1 MIDVVEKEGMKEKVP
16 QFKIG
21 DLVDVHVKTVEG
33 DKERIQIFNGMV
45 IKRKGSGLRETF
57 TVRRVVQGE
66 GVERIFPVHSPNVTD
81 VKVKKSH
88 KTRRAKLY
96 FLRDRKGKG
105 ARLKEI
111 RRREKK
117 TTSVKKK
124 APVVVA
130 DVPDETTEVPAETTK
145 PKKATKA
152 KTATKAT
159 KATKAKTATKAPKAE
174 KATKAPKAKAKATKK
189 KDEE

>member
-1 MIDVVEKEGMKEKVP
+1 MNIIDVVEKESTKENVP
-16 QFKIG
+16 QFKVG
-21 DLVDVHVKTVEG
+21 DLVDVHVKTIEG

-45 IKRKGSGLRETF
+45 IRRKGSGVRETF

-96 FLRDRKGKG
+96 YLRDRKGKS

-117 TTSVKKK
+117 TSSVKETV
-124 APVVVA
+124 PVVV
-130 DVPDETTEVPAETTK
+130 TEEPAET
-145 PKKATKA
+145 
-152 KTATKAT
+152 T
-159 KATKAKTATKAPKAE
+159 KATKAKKPA
-174 KATKAPKAKAKATKK
+174 KAPKAKAKK
-189 KDEE
+189 KDEKEST

>member
-1 MIDVVEKEGMKEKVP
+1 MNIIDVVEKESMKEKVP

-21 DLVDVHVKTVEG
+21 DLVDVHVKTIEG

-45 IKRKGSGLRETF
+45 IKRKGSGPRETF

-66 GVERIFPVHSPNVTD
+66 GVERIFPVHSPNVAD

-111 RRREKK
+111 CRKEKK
-117 TTSVKKK
+117 TSSVKKK
-124 APVVVA
+124 APAVVA
-130 DVPDETTEVPAETTK
+130 EEPAETTK
-145 PKKATKA
+145 PAKPKKAAKA
-152 KTATKAT
+152 KA
-159 KATKAKTATKAPKAE
+159 ATKAPEAE
-174 KATKAPKAKAKATKK
+174 KAAKAPKAKAKATKK
-189 KDEE
+189 KDEK

>member
-1 MIDVVEKEGMKEKVP
+1 MNIVDEIEKENMKEKVP
-16 QFKIG
+16 QCKVG

-33 DKERIQIFNGMV
+33 EKERIQVFNGTV
-45 IKRKGSGLRETF
+45 ISKKGSGNRITI

-66 GVERIFPVHSPNVTD
+66 GVERIFPVHSQNVAD

-111 RRREKK
+111 RR
-117 TTSVKKK
+117 
-124 APVVVA
+124 
-130 DVPDETTEVPAETTK
+130 
-145 PKKATKA
+145 
-152 KTATKAT
+152 
-159 KATKAKTATKAPKAE
+159 
-174 KATKAPKAKAKATKK
+174 
-189 KDEE
+189 

>member
-1 MIDVVEKEGMKEKVP
+1 MNIIDVVEKESMKEKVP
-16 QFKIG
+16 QFKVG
-21 DLVDVHVKTVEG
+21 DLVDVHVKTIEG

-45 IKRKGSGLRETF
+45 IKRKGSGPRETF

-96 FLRDRKGKG
+96 YLRDRKGKG

-111 RRREKK
+111 RRKEKK
-117 TTSVKKK
+117 ASRVKKT
-124 APVVVA
+124 APAVIDDEPA
-130 DVPDETTEVPAETTK
+130 DTTETTK
-145 PKKATKA
+145 PAKPKKAAKA
-152 KTATKAT
+152 KAAT
-159 KATKAKTATKAPKAE
+159 KAE
-174 KATKAPKAKAKATKK
+174 KAAKAPKVKAKATKK
-189 KDEE
+189 KDAKE

>member
-1 MIDVVEKEGMKEKVP
+1 MNMIDVVEKESMKEKVP
-16 QFKIG
+16 QFKVG

-117 TTSVKKK
+117 ASSVKEM
-124 APVVVA
+124 APAVVA
-130 DVPDETTEVPAETTK
+130 EEPAEPAEITKPAK
-145 PKKATKA
+145 PKKAAKA
-152 KTATKAT
+152 KA
-159 KATKAKTATKAPKAE
+159 ATKAPKAE

-189 KDEE
+189 KDEK